1 MDTTSESQSQIHWEA
16 EQTQIE
22 SLGNGDVPWG
32 GGSIR
37 IALLGNPNTG
47 KTTLF
52 NRLSGLRQQT
62 SNFPG
67 TTQGALIGW
76 VRLDGPSK
84 PVRGGCESCH
94 GSGLQGEPGE
104 GVNAELIDLP
114 GIYSLE
120 LAQPEAE
127 LCRAVLDG
135 TAAPRGEALEAPDAV
150 LVVAD
155 ANNLARNLMLV
166 GESLRRRLPTVVV
179 INMIDLARKRGLDLN
194 AERLEQRLG
203 CEVVLCSARTGEG
216 LDELRRALRR
226 PQIPNRTPPGGEDA
240 LVKWADDA
248 FKATVDGSRLSDED
262 ELTDRLDRILTH
274 PILGL
279 ISFALIMMG
288 LFWAIFKLAT
298 YPMGWIDGIFI
309 HLGALVAAVIPEGLI
324 QNLLAGGVV
333 AGVGATVIFLPQI
346 CLLFFLISLLEDT
359 GYLAR
364 AALIVDRMFR
374 PFGLSGHSFVPL
386 LSAHA
391 CALPAI
397 MATRSVPD
405 RRDRLAT
412 VLVAPF
418 MACAARIPVYVLLVA
433 ILFPG
438 KPAIQALAFS
448 GCYVLG
454 AAAGLFSAMLVRR
467 TILRGKSRPMA
478 IELPS
483 YKLPSVRKAFM
494 VTYDRGMIFLKS
506 AGTMILALSIL
517 LWWLGA
523 YPVVDPPA
531 EVVSLREQAA
541 LVNDPGQAA
550 VMEAD
555 ARRLEASHASSNSFI
570 GRLGVLMEPV
580 FAPLGY
586 DRQLTVG
593 VLASFAAREVFVT
606 TMAIVVVG
614 AEDIEGVGVRAALAG
629 AMRDDGKTLV
639 FTRAVSVSLLIYYVL
654 AMQCLPTL
662 VLTARETGGI
672 RWAGLQLVW
681 MSGLAYVAAAVVYQL
696 MK

>member
-1 MDTTSESQSQIHWEA
+1 MDTTNESQSSPDEA
-16 EQTQIE
+16 KPVQNKTV
-22 SLGNGDVPWG
+22 GVDDGARG
-32 GGSIR
+32 GGSMR

-52 NRLSGLRQQT
+52 NRLSGLRQST
-62 SNFPG
+62 SNFAG
-67 TTQGALIGW
+67 TTQDALIGW
-76 VRLDGPSK
+76 VRLDGPAK
-84 PVRGGCESCH
+84 AVRGGGESCH
-94 GSGLQGEPGE
+94 DVTVRGEPRE
-104 GVNAELIDLP
+104 GTNAELIDLP

-120 LAQPEAE
+120 LKQSEAE

-135 TAAPRGEALEAPDAV
+135 TAAPRGEALQAPEAV

-155 ANNLARNLMLV
+155 ANNLARNLTLV
-166 GESLRRRLPTVVV
+166 GETLRRRLPTVVAV
-179 INMIDLARKRGLDLN
+179 NMVDLARKRGLELS
-194 AERLEQRLG
+194 ARRLADRLG

-216 LDELRRALRR
+216 LDQLRGALSSPR
-226 PQIPNRTPPGGEDA
+226 IPNRTPPGGEEA
-240 LVKWADDA
+240 LEQWADEA
-248 FKATVDGSRLSDED
+248 FRAAAGGSRILDED

-279 ISFALIMMG
+279 VSFTLIMTG
-288 LFWAIFKLAT
+288 LFWAIFKLAA
-298 YPMGWIDGIFI
+298 YPMDWIDAIFV
-309 HLGALVAAVIPEGLI
+309 HLGGLVVAVLPEGLV
-324 QNLLAGGVV
+324 QDLLAGGVV
-333 AGVGATVIFLPQI
+333 AGVGATVIFVPQI

-391 CALPAI
+391 CALPGI
-397 MATRSVPD
+397 MAARSVPD

-412 VLVAPF
+412 ILVAPF
-418 MACAARIPVYVLLVA
+418 MTCTARIPVYVLLA
-433 ILFPG
+433 AFLFPG
-438 KPAIQALAFS
+438 RPAVQALAFS

-454 AAAGLFSAMLVRR
+454 VAAGLFSALLARR

-483 YKLPSVRKAFM
+483 YKLPSVRKALM
-494 VTYDRGMIFLKS
+494 VTYDRGMIFLKN
-506 AGTMILALSIL
+506 AGSMILALSIL

-531 EVVSLREQAA
+531 EAVSMREQAA
-541 LVNDPGQAA
+541 VMVDSEQALA
-550 VMEAD
+550 MEAKAD
-555 ARRLEASHASSNSFI
+555 QLEASHASSGTFI
-570 GRLGVLMEPV
+570 GRLGVLAEPI
-580 FAPLGY
+580 FRPLGY

-606 TMAIVVVG
+606 TMAVLVAG
-614 AEDIEGVGVRAALAG
+614 ADDVEDEGVRAALAG
-629 AMRDDGKTLV
+629 AKRDDGKTLV
-639 FTRAVSVSLLIYYVL
+639 FTGPVSVSLLIYYVL

-662 VLTARETGGI
+662 VMTAREAGGL
-672 RWAGLQLVW
+672 RWAGLQLAW
-681 MSGLAYVAAAVVYQL
+681 MSGLAYVAAAIAYQV
-696 MK
+696 MS